1 MTAQAPTREIPSG
14 CLRLIVFV
22 LLSVSAEVG
31 GIGLSIY
38 LRAGL
43 DREVCHVRGDFGDNI
58 SGEFGNGFDRGEF
71 NGVRDLRC
79 LDNGICRTVRRA
91 RGGKCCFINLCLC
104 DEPDIIPDAYRCF
117 LTCGIIN
124 AGNIVYAVG
133 IIFIAGLVSIAVF
146 GCAGFVAISASSF
159 A

>member
-1 MTAQAPTREIPSG
+1 M
-14 CLRLIVFV
+14 
-22 LLSVSAEVG
+22 SVDVSR
-31 GIGLSIY
+31 ID
-38 LRAGL
+38 LRASL
-43 DREVCHVRGDFGDNI
+43 DRGVCHVRGGVGGNL
-58 SGEFGNGFDRGEF
+58 SGGLCNWLGCGEFSGI
-71 NGVRDLRC
+71 RDLRGLDDGLC
-79 LDNGICRTVRRA
+79 LAVLRA
-91 RGGKCCFINLCLC
+91 RGGKRCFINLCLC
-104 DEPDIIPDAYRCF
+104 DEPDIIPDAYRRL

>member
-1 MTAQAPTREIPSG
+1 M
-14 CLRLIVFV
+14 
-22 LLSVSAEVG
+22 SVDVSR
-31 GIGLSIY
+31 ID
-38 LRAGL
+38 LRASL
-43 DREVCHVRGDFGDNI
+43 DRGVCHVRGGV
-58 SGEFGNGFDRGEF
+58 GGNLGNRLGRGEF
-71 NGVRDLRC
+71 SGVRDLRC
-79 LDNGICRTVRRA
+79 LDNGLCLAVRRA
-91 RGGKCCFINLCLC
+91 RGGKRCFIKLCLC
-104 DEPDIIPDAYRCF
+104 DELYIIPDAYRRL